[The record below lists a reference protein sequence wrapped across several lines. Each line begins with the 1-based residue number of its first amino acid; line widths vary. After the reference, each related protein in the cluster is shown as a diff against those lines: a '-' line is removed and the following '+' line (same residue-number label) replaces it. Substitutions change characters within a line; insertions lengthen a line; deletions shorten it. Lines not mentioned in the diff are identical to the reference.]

1 MFLTIKNKLLI
12 FKSFLALII
21 LFSDTISAS
30 ENKNLTSIGNVD
42 AKITVKVFSSLSCP
56 HCADFHQKIFYKLKR
71 EFIDKNMVKFEH
83 HSFPLDLRAL
93 NAEKI
98 LKCFDKKEK
107 RLNFLSKEYEKQ
119 NDWSVGTD
127 INSINEKLIKIAK
140 NQNLDSGKIDVCL
153 KDENLEDEI
162 LNERIAGDKK
172 YSITST
178 PTILINEK
186 KYEGKHNYEDF
197 KKAIKKL
204 L

>member
-1 MFLTIKNKLLI
+1 
-12 FKSFLALII
+12 
-21 LFSDTISAS
+21 
-30 ENKNLTSIGNVD
+30 
-42 AKITVKVFSSLSCP
+42 
-56 HCADFHQKIFYKLKR
+56 
-71 EFIDKNMVKFEH
+71 MVKFEH

-107 RLNFLSKEYEKQ
+107 RLNFLSKVYEKQ

-186 KYEGKHNYEDF
+186 NTKVNITMKILRRRLKSFYK
-197 KKAIKKL
+197 I
-204 L
+204 

>member
-30 ENKNLTSIGNVD
+30 ENKNLTSIGNAD

-107 RLNFLSKEYEKQ
+107 RLNFLSKVYEKQ

>member
-107 RLNFLSKEYEKQ
+107 RLNFLSKVYEKQ